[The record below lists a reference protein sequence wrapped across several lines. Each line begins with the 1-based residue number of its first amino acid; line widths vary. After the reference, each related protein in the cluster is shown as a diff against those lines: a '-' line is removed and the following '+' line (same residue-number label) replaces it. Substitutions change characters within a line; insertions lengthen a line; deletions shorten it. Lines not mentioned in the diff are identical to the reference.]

1 MLLDNIALIA
11 SAVSALTALT
21 TSLRALGKS
30 RENARD
36 AMMAGGGAASRTSG
50 NKHGIGLYLS
60 VTVIWLALS
69 VVFAAPVLAESW
81 TGVMDMRF
89 FLRLL
94 PFVLIVTL
102 LCIIW
107 WKILHPSSPRS

>member
-11 SAVSALTALT
+11 SAVSAVTAVT

-36 AMMAGGGAASRTSG
+36 ALSAGRGGAHASGR
-50 NKHGIGLYLS
+50 HGISLYLT
-60 VTVIWLALS
+60 VTIIWLALS
-69 VVFAAPVLAESW
+69 VVFAAPVLAEKW
-81 TGVMDMRF
+81 AGELDIRF

-94 PFVLIVTL
+94 PFVLLGVL

-107 WKILHPSSPRS
+107 WKILRPSSPRS

>member
-11 SAVSALTALT
+11 SAVSAVTAVT

-36 AMMAGGGAASRTSG
+36 ALRAGAQTSG
-50 NKHGIGLYLS
+50 KHGIPLYLA
-60 VTVIWLALS
+60 VTIVWLALS
-69 VVFAAPVLAESW
+69 VVFAAPVLVEKWSG
-81 TGVMDMRF
+81 GVDMRF
-89 FLRLL
+89 FLGLL
-94 PFVLIVTL
+94 PFVLLGVL

-107 WKILHPSSPRS
+107 WKILRPSSPPRS